1 MPVVLHGVVGAPGE
15 EPGDDGPPIA
25 MDAVRGEEQ
34 LLLFLREGAPVDP
47 RVQLIEPPQPAAF
60 P

>member
-1 MPVVLHGVVGAPGE
+1 V
-15 EPGDDGPPIA
+15 
-25 MDAVRGEEQ
+25 DAVGGEEQ
-34 LLLFLREGAPVDP
+34 FLLFLREGAPVDP